1 MSCKAAGREVYK
13 TMALI
18 PIDSLDDPR
27 LQPFRDVK
35 AMNNVRSGDYF
46 IVEGRKTVER
56 LLASR
61 FETLSLLLTEKR
73 VDDFGAMVPAD
84 IPTYVVP
91 QQLGCDLVG
100 FNFHVGVMACG
111 RRRVSATVSDLL
123 ANLSAKSTMTFAICP
138 NCDNPENLGAI
149 VRISAGFG
157 VDAVILGRGSCDP
170 FSRRVIRVSMGA
182 AFKIPIL
189 ETETLEDDL
198 KLMRSQ
204 GVELAATILDP
215 GAESMRHATR
225 SSRFGLLFGNEA
237 TGLDERWIGL
247 CDRRLTIPMSGETD
261 SLNVAI
267 AAGIF
272 LHHFAIDEE
281 SAAGAPAK

>member
-1 MSCKAAGREVYK
+1 
-13 TMALI
+13 
-18 PIDSLDDPR
+18 
-27 LQPFRDVK
+27 
-35 AMNNVRSGDYF
+35 
-46 IVEGRKTVER
+46 
-56 LLASR
+56 
-61 FETLSLLLTEKR
+61 
-73 VDDFGAMVPAD
+73 
-84 IPTYVVP
+84 
-91 QQLGCDLVG
+91 
-100 FNFHVGVMACG
+100 
-111 RRRVSATVSDLL
+111 
-123 ANLSAKSTMTFAICP
+123 
-138 NCDNPENLGAI
+138 
-149 VRISAGFG
+149 
-157 VDAVILGRGSCDP
+157 
-170 FSRRVIRVSMGA
+170 MGA

-215 GAESMRHATR
+215 QAEPLRHATR
-225 SSRFGLLFGNEA
+225 PARFGLLFGNEA
-237 TGLDERWIGL
+237 TGLDELWIAL